1 VQQVNWN
8 NKDREGFAMSNDI
21 KRLYRSR
28 DERMLGGVGGD
39 LAKYLNTDPT
49 LIRLLF
55 VLFALAGGPG
65 IVAYLIMWIVVPLEP
80 QGA

>member
-1 VQQVNWN
+1 
-8 NKDREGFAMSNDI
+8 MSTDI

-28 DERMLGGVGGD
+28 DERMVGGVSGG
-39 LAKYLNTDPT
+39 LATYLNTDPT

-55 VLFALAGGPG
+55 VLFALLGGPG
-65 IVAYLIMWIVVPLEP
+65 IIAYIIMWIVVPLEP

>member
-1 VQQVNWN
+1 
-8 NKDREGFAMSNDI
+8 MSNDI

-28 DERMLGGVGGD
+28 DERMLGGVGGG

-65 IVAYLIMWIVVPLEP
+65 IIAYLIMWIVVPLEP
-80 QGA
+80 QGT